1 MSKAAPSSFPGSAGA
16 DVLRDQVYIQL
27 SKALMS
33 GRYAAGQKITIRA
46 LAAEY
51 GTSLT
56 PVREAL
62 RRLVAEG
69 VLEGEANRSVHVP
82 LMTSSSIREL
92 RDIRVAVEGLAAARA
107 AERISQKDAH
117 RLRKVAAEL
126 AIARSSGDI
135 ALDVAKQA
143 EFQFGVY
150 RASDMPNLVRTIEGL
165 WLRTG
170 PYLKL
175 LFPGYIA
182 TLPQRRGDW
191 RRRLCSALEAHDA
204 DRARREIEDDINQAL
219 DYLATLVDAATLFRP
234 PVERRKAAET
244 KRIGART

>member
-1 MSKAAPSSFPGSAGA
+1 MSTPAPSSFPGSAGA
-16 DVLRDQVYIQL
+16 DVLRDRVYVAL

-33 GRYAAGQKITIRA
+33 GRHAAGQKITIRA

-69 VLEGEANRSVHVP
+69 VLEGAANRSVYVP
-82 LMTSSSIREL
+82 LMTSSIIREL
-92 RDIRVAVEGLAAARA
+92 RDIRIAVEGLAAARA
-107 AERISQKDAH
+107 AERISQKNAS

-126 AIARSSGDI
+126 AVARSSGNID
-135 ALDVAKQA
+135 LDVAKQA

-150 RASDMPNLVRTIEGL
+150 RASDMPNLVRIIEGL

-170 PYLKL
+170 PYLRL

-191 RRRLCSALEAHDA
+191 RKRLCAALDAHDPDA
-204 DRARREIEDDINQAL
+204 ARREIEDDISQAL

-234 PVERRKAAET
+234 QAGRR
-244 KRIGART
+244 